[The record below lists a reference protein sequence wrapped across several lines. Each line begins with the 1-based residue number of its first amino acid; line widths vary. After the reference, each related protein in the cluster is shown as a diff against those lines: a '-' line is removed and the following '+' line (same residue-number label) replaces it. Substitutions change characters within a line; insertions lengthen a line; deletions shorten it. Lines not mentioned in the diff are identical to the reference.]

1 MSSSSTST
9 TSSSSSPTLT
19 KASVNFWNVDTFLS
33 PSAPSASYVR
43 SHFSRSDKSF
53 FSSLQSCFSGESFDV
68 DVPSDLGTAL
78 SEKTEAVVKEKASI
92 GEGDTEAW
100 YKKKADE
107 RKKVIK
113 EWLKS
118 GRSSQSSKSGS
129 GESRARSGSE
139 SSTPSSSLSSRPS
152 TSTPSTTPPTSSS
165 SSREASPSSSRR
177 SKNTTASKKPSSKTS
192 TPSSSRSSSASRR
205 RKASTT
211 AANLK
216 PAHPTFDAQTAKSL
230 IETFK
235 SSTDTKLEEPEWW
248 DTWHALRGPYGYGKQ
263 GVTEEMDEK
272 LRGMRKAG
280 WDELT
285 RR

>member
-68 DVPSDLGTAL
+68 DVPREG
-78 SEKTEAVVKEKASI
+78 EI
-92 GEGDTEAW
+92 GEGDREAW

-113 EWLKS
+113 EWPKS

>member
-1 MSSSSTST
+1 MSSSTST
-9 TSSSSSPTLT
+9 ASSPSSSSPTLT

-43 SHFSRSDKSF
+43 SHFSPSDKSF
-53 FSSLQSCFSGESFDV
+53 FYSLELCFHGESFDV
-68 DVPSDLGTAL
+68 EVPSDLGTAL
-78 SEKTEAVVKEKASI
+78 SAKSEAVLKEKASV
-92 GEGDTEAW
+92 GEGDLDAW

-113 EWLKS
+113 EWVKS
-118 GRSSQSSKSGS
+118 ERSSQSSKSGS
-129 GESRARSGSE
+129 GESSDSSGGE
-139 SSTPSSSLSSRPS
+139 SSSSSSRLS
-152 TSTPSTTPPTSSS
+152 TSAPSPTPPTSSS
-165 SSREASPSSSRR
+165 SSREASS
-177 SKNTTASKKPSSKTS
+177 
-192 TPSSSRSSSASRR
+192 SSSRSSSASRR
-205 RKASTT
+205 RKATTT

-216 PAHPTFDAQTAKSL
+216 PPHPTLDAQTAKSL

-248 DTWHALRGPYGYGKQ
+248 DTWHALRSQYGYGKQ
-263 GVTEEMDEK
+263 GVTGEMDEK